1 MAVDANVSG
10 NTIALIVG
18 LGAAAATAVVGLVND
33 RQQRRHH
40 RDNLALDVELAKL
53 LKDGSAAKQ
62 ILDGFIT
69 SEIRRIAVRGYTE
82 DKRRLRNSVFVFVLA
97 ASITVLGIDAASNS
111 HEIRQCLFWAAVVSG
126 LLSLILAAVVLQKE
140 HQKHKKLKRIRDA

>member
-1 MAVDANVSG
+1 MGGGCDG
-10 NTIALIVG
+10 CRRKCQWQHHRIDRG
-18 LGAAAATAVVGLVND
+18 PRRAAATAVVGLVND

-97 ASITVLGIDAASNS
+97 ASITVLGIDAAS
-111 HEIRQCLFWAAVVSG
+111 IRTRSDSVSSG
-126 LLSLILAAVVLQKE
+126 LQS
-140 HQKHKKLKRIRDA
+140 